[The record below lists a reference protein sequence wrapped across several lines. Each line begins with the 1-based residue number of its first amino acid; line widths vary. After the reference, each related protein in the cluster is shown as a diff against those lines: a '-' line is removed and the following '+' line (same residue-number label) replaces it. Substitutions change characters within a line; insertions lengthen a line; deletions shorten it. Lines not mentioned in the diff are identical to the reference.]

1 MITYGSHHVSHLGAT
16 GSHKPHYDVLHAAMF
31 AEGRGGTLAAWLQR
45 GVAPFWRAMVYY
57 MAHI

>member
-1 MITYGSHHVSHLGAT
+1 MITTYGSHHVSHLGAT

-31 AEGRGGTLAAWLQR
+31 AEGRGGTLAAWLLP
-45 GVAPFWRAMVYY
+45 GGHKVIWYY